1 MIKIKSDSN
10 LELMR
15 KSGKICADTLSYL
28 SSLCQPG
35 VTGVELDKKAEEF
48 IRDHNAIP
56 ATIGYRGYK
65 HSICLGINNF
75 VVHCPPTNLPIKDGD
90 LVKFDLVVSFQGW
103 CSDSALT
110 LLVPPIRPEVEKF
123 VETTKAA
130 LWRGIEKAV
139 EGNYV
144 GDISQA
150 IFDEA
155 DKNGYGVVIPF
166 VGHGI
171 GFNVIHEAPQIP
183 NIPQKTKGSM
193 LVQNET
199 ICIEP
204 IFTMFK
210 DAGVYFKDNEW
221 ATFTLNGG
229 LAAHAEHTIL
239 ITKDKAEVLTLKKG
253 EKYGG

>member
-1 MIKIKSDSN
+1 MIFLKSDSD

-15 KSGKICADTLSYL
+15 ISGKICADTLSYL
-28 SSLCQPG
+28 TILCKPG
-35 VTGVELDKKAEEF
+35 ITGLELDKKAEEF
-48 IRDHNAIP
+48 IRDYHAVP
-56 ATIGYRGYK
+56 ATIGYRGYE

-75 VVHCPPTNLPIKDGD
+75 VVHCPPTNLSIKEGD

-110 LLVPPIRPEVEKF
+110 FLVPPIRPEVEKF

-150 IFDEA
+150 IFEEA
-155 DKNGYGVVIPF
+155 DKNGYGVVVPF
-166 VGHGI
+166 VGHFI
-171 GFNVIHEAPQIP
+171 GKSIHEAPQIP

-193 LVQNET
+193 LVSGMT
-199 ICIEP
+199 GCIEP
-204 IFTMFK
+204 IFTMTK
-210 DAGVYFKDNEW
+210 DASVYFKDNEW
-221 ATFTLNGG
+221 ATFTMNGA

-239 ITKDKAEVLTLKKG
+239 ITKNKAEVLTLRKG
-253 EKYGG
+253 ETYGG